1 MIQTRI
7 QGLFTVPD
15 SVPGRGG
22 TPRIRVGY
30 ILKFAHTADTHLG
43 FEFMRM
49 GPSELG
55 GRKRRA
61 EPIFSHFMSV
71 AKYATDIE
79 ADLFVHN
86 GDLFNK

>member
-1 MIQTRI
+1 
-7 QGLFTVPD
+7 
-15 SVPGRGG
+15 
-22 TPRIRVGY
+22 
-30 ILKFAHTADTHLG
+30 
-43 FEFMRM
+43 MRM

-61 EPIFSHFMSV
+61 EPIFSNFMSV
-71 AKYATDIE
+71 AKHAMDIE

>member
-1 MIQTRI
+1 
-7 QGLFTVPD
+7 
-15 SVPGRGG
+15 
-22 TPRIRVGY
+22 
-30 ILKFAHTADTHLG
+30 
-43 FEFMRM
+43 MRM

-71 AKYATDIE
+71 AKHAMDIE